1 MEYIWIHTLF
11 RAVKN
16 SVEITYQLKQLE
28 TVKNQVK
35 SERKTNF
42 DSDST
47 SQLQEIEIMREVKV
61 EDSSERE
68 TDTTN
73 GVSEG
78 DVSRHDQSRTMTS
91 FLAKKRF
98 VN

>member
-1 MEYIWIHTLF
+1 M
-11 RAVKN
+11 
-16 SVEITYQLKQLE
+16 KQLE

-78 DVSRHDQSRTMTS
+78 DVSRHDQSHTMTS